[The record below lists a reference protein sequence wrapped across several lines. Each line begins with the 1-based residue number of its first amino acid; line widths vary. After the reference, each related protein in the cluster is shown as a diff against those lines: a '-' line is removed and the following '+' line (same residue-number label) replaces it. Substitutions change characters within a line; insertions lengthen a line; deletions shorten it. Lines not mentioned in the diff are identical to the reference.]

1 MNSCTLS
8 GIPDHILMLKPGAS
22 YIIIH
27 NTSPVLCNG
36 TRVLYHRRVGR
47 TLEVEVVSGVHRGEL
62 HYVPRLV
69 LTSKEASIPFTL
81 KRVQYPLQPC
91 FAMYVRVFSLLCV
104 LAHPLCRTVHK
115 SQGQTLDR
123 VGIYFAKDV
132 WAHGLLYVAVSRV
145 RRQAHCFFM
154 GVVGATVHNVC
165 CAHLQ

>member
-1 MNSCTLS
+1 
-8 GIPDHILMLKPGAS
+8 MLKPGAS

-47 TLEVEVVSGVHRGEL
+47 TLEVEVVSGVHQGEL

-69 LTSKEASIPFTL
+69 LISKEASIPFTL

-91 FAMYVRVFSLLCV
+91 FAMYVRVLFRCCLSFMNVFCYYVV
-104 LAHPLCRTVHK
+104 LPCSYTCRTVHK

-123 VGIYFAKDV
+123 VGIFFARDV

-145 RRQAHCFFM
+145 RRQQNCFFL

-165 CAHLQ
+165 CALLR